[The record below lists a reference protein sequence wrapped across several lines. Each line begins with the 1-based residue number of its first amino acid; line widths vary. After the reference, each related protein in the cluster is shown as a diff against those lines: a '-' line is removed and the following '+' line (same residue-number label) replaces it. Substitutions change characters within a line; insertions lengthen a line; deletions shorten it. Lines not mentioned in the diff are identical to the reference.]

1 MAQTAVNLPP
11 QLKEDAEQLAS
22 RQGISLDQ
30 FVVWAIAEKVGGLK
44 QGLDDSRFSRITYR
58 RGAAGWPTPVIRGTG
73 IRVQTIVV
81 DHHSWNMA
89 TAEIAADHDL
99 TEEQVQEALSF
110 YEAHRDEIE
119 ASIADE
125 QRIERLNA

>member
-11 QLKEDAEQLAS
+11 QLKEDAEQLAN

-30 FVVWAIAEKVGGLK
+30 FVVWAVAEKVGGLK
-44 QGLDDSRFSRITYR
+44 QGLDDPRFPRITYR

-81 DHHSWNMA
+81 DHHSWNMGI
-89 TAEIAADHDL
+89 AEIAADHDL

-125 QRIERLNA
+125 QRIEHLNA

>member
-1 MAQTAVNLPP
+1 MAQTALNLPP
-11 QLKEDAEQLAS
+11 QLKADAEQLAS

-30 FVVWAIAEKVGGLK
+30 FIVWAIAEKVGGLK
-44 QGLDDSRFSRITYR
+44 HGLDDPRFPKITYR
-58 RGAAGWPTPVIRGTG
+58 RGAAGWPTPILRGTG

-81 DHHSWNMA
+81 AYRSWNMGI
-89 TAEIAADHDL
+89 AEIASNHDL